1 MTIRTTKKTMVF
13 HEPFLMLYF
22 DQALPAGTYEVVTEE
37 EQLEGISFLAYR
49 RLQTYIYRRTPPPK
63 AGLAPTHTVDPD
75 DLEAAFMRDGNGD
88 HAQETVDAT
97 AKHATKEL
105 SAEVHRAA
113 AGDGILEGPKP

>member
-13 HEPFLMLYF
+13 HEPFLMAYF

-37 EQLEGISFLAYR
+37 EQLDGISFLAYR

-63 AGLAPTHTVDPD
+63 TGLAPTYTVDPD

-88 HAQETVDAT
+88 HAQETVDCST
-97 AKHATKEL
+97 SEP
-105 SAEVHRAA
+105 
-113 AGDGILEGPKP
+113 LEGLTAEFDRASDDGMLIGSTL